1 MNFVFVFLTNN
12 FIFMRNK
19 YFMKFV
25 ALFFLFVLLI
35 ITQLK
40 QFIFE

>member
-1 MNFVFVFLTNN
+1 MKFVFVILAIN

-35 ITQLK
+35 LTQLK
-40 QFIFE
+40 LFILE